1 MRVSLSLQWGNRSR
15 LLLGFGK
22 GRVRCKTTPKKKK
35 NKNKKEEMLSA
46 VAAFNYNT
54 LQGSSE
60 GYKVAASSR
69 KSDAFPLPSSLLL
82 SRSLAPSISL
92 LALTKIKFTFII
104 NVLMRRWQPQE
115 VCYDFACVPSLTPT
129 HTGTQHGVRVL

>member
-1 MRVSLSLQWGNRSR
+1 MRVGLSLQWGNRSR
-15 LLLGFGK
+15 LLLGLKK
-22 GRVRCKTTPKKKK
+22 GSVRCKTTPKKKI

-69 KSDAFPLPSSLLL
+69 KSDAFPLPS
-82 SRSLAPSISL
+82 
-92 LALTKIKFTFII
+92 ALF
-104 NVLMRRWQPQE
+104 P
-115 VCYDFACVPSLTPT
+115 VPSLR
-129 HTGTQHGVRVL
+129 QSLCWR